1 MTRIKEG
8 NFEFITNLMEMRS
21 DLIAALYKIRWQIEI
36 LFNQLK
42 QNFTLKYFLGDDE
55 NAIKMQI
62 YCVFI
67 VNLLLTVIQKQ
78 LKQSWSFSNL
88 VCFCKI

>member
-78 LKQSWSFSNL
+78 LKQSWAFSNL